1 MFSFVRSTATAPTYN
16 LGNAVSSSIVSGLN
30 PAPTFSAAST
40 AASAAFINATPL
52 GSDVVTAWTD
62 DVNARNAF
70 NNNTANVNALML
82 ANLQYL
88 TTNVTS
94 LRTYSTVLELNEKN
108 TALNNNGLLVGLLI
122 SQTIGAGLQSG
133 DSLRFRIQPQGTTL
147 VDHTVT
153 TNPDLFSYF
162 QNTVF
167 DLGAQN
173 AGLSGA
179 DLVVQ
184 FLFDLSSA
192 GHFGS
197 GVGAQFIVGNDSN
210 AQIGV
215 WNNAAGGS
223 WATPTNWSSSTLPDG
238 PGVQATFGS
247 VITAP
252 QTVTLDETT
261 TVGNLQFNNE
271 NSYAIAQGAGGGSL
285 ILDNAGAA
293 AIINVSAGSH
303 SISTRLRW
311 PAILPSC
318 RTRAECCD

>member
-1 MFSFVRSTATAPTYN
+1 
-16 LGNAVSSSIVSGLN
+16 
-30 PAPTFSAAST
+30 
-40 AASAAFINATPL
+40 
-52 GSDVVTAWTD
+52 
-62 DVNARNAF
+62 
-70 NNNTANVNALML
+70 ML

-108 TALNNNGLLVGLLI
+108 AALNNNGLLVGLLI

-133 DSLRFRIQPQGTTL
+133 DSLRFRIQRQGITL

-179 DLVVQ
+179 DLDVQ

-197 GVGAQFIVGNDSN
+197 GVGTQFIVGNDSN

-261 TVGNLQFNNE
+261 TVGNLQFNNA
-271 NSYAIAQGAGGGSL
+271 NSYTIAQGAGGGSL

-303 SISTRLRW
+303 SISARLRW